1 MIVYPNAKIN
11 IGLNVVAKRPDGY
24 HDLETVFY
32 PINLQDAIDIKE
44 IGTDKEIDVDAPPAS
59 GYKFKV
65 TGSLLDGSP
74 DDNLV
79 VRAFKLLKHDFDLPP
94 VSFVLYKH
102 IPTGAG
108 LGGGSADAAFTI
120 KALNERFSLGLSDE
134 QMEDY
139 CTRLG
144 ADCPF
149 FIKNTPVF
157 ATGIGNVFHPI
168 NLNLSGKVIVLVK
181 PDIFVSTKDAY
192 AKVTVQRP
200 QHPLPELLS
209 QPIDTWKDT
218 VMNDFEPSVF
228 SKYPE
233 IAAIKDRMY
242 DLGAL
247 YASMSGSGSSVF
259 GIFSAPVEHIDEV
272 FSGMFCRQREL

>member
-1 MIVYPNAKIN
+1 MIIYPNAKIN

-44 IGTDKEIDVDAPPAS
+44 IDADAPEC
-59 GYKFKV
+59 GYRFKV

-79 VRAFKLLKHDFDLPP
+79 VRAFKLLKHDYPHLPP
-94 VSFVLYKH
+94 ISFVLYKH

-108 LGGGSADAAFTI
+108 LGGGSADAAFTV
-120 KALNERFSLGLSDE
+120 KALNERFSLGLSDG

-149 FIKNTPVF
+149 FVKNTPVF
-157 ATGIGNVFHPI
+157 ATGIGNQFHPI
-168 NLNLSGKVIVLVK
+168 DLNLSGKVMVLVK

-192 AKVTVQRP
+192 AHVTAQRP
-200 QHPLPELLS
+200 QHPLTELLT
-209 QPIDTWKDT
+209 QPIEQWQYT
-218 VMNDFEPSVF
+218 VVNDFEPSVF

-233 IAAIKDRMY
+233 IAAIKDRLY

-259 GIFSAPVEHIDEV
+259 GIFNKSVEHIDEV